1 MFSLLPRAMPL
12 PVHAHCAGMSGPTLI
27 EHAPVRHAR
36 CFRWFLSLCAEILS
50 LYPMALLSL
59 SSVQPPLSPPLPRL
73 THKGRV
79 NPLRACHVCIRVRA
93 CVCVH
98 GICVSVCVRACACE
112 FVLVCVRACV
122 CVCLCVCVCACACG
136 NALCLCAGMY
146 MCACVR
152 ACVRVSICAF
162 PSYLQYVPRN
172 LTGATASLSQRR
184 GVTHACLGL
193 EHFGCEP

>member
-1 MFSLLPRAMPL
+1 MPL

-36 CFRWFLSLCAEILS
+36 CCRCFLSLCAEILS

-73 THKGRV
+73 THEGRG
-79 NPLRACHVCIRVRA
+79 NPLRARHVCIRVRV

-98 GICVSVCVRACACE
+98 GIICVPVCVRVCACE

-122 CVCLCVCVCACACG
+122 RVCVCACVYASVCVRVRVRMPCVCVW
-136 NALCLCAGMY
+136 ARMHV
-146 MCACVR
+146 CACVR
-152 ACVRVSICAF
+152 ACV
-162 PSYLQYVPRN
+162 
-172 LTGATASLSQRR
+172 
-184 GVTHACLGL
+184 
-193 EHFGCEP
+193 